1 MWFKIFKQKYDVQL
15 EEIKTDKEIRQMAE
29 YGVKKNDPIFMGA
42 NDKVKLVRIFYNQ
55 KSSYYADLLKEVKKL

>member
-42 NDKVKLVRIFYNQ
+42 NDQTKLVRIFYNR

>member
-1 MWFKIFKQKYDVQL
+1 MWFKIFKQKYEVQL
-15 EEIKTDKEIRQMAE
+15 EEIKTDKEIRQMKE

-42 NDKVKLVRIFYNQ
+42 KAKVKLVRIFYNR

>member
-15 EEIKTDKEIRQMAE
+15 EEIKTDKEIRQMEE